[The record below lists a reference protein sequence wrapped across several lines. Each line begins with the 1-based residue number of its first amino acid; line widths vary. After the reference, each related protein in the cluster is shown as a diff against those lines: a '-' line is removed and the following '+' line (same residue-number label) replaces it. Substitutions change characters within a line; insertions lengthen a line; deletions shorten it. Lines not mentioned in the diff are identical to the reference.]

1 MIRILYDFQIYKGPT
16 LETSEPFGGP
26 VMSYH
31 EAQLLIRDDQ
41 EHSTPAAYFIHRRSE
56 NRILRTFLAP
66 GMDYL
71 DLAA

>member
-1 MIRILYDFQIYKGPT
+1 MIRILDDFQIYKGLT
-16 LETSEPFGGP
+16 LETVEPFGKP

-31 EAQLLIRDDQ
+31 EARLLIQDDQ

-56 NRILRTFLAP
+56 NRIVRTFQAP
-66 GMDYL
+66 ETDCL

>member
-1 MIRILYDFQIYKGPT
+1 MARILNDFQIYKGLT
-16 LETSEPFGGP
+16 LETVEPFGEP
-26 VMSYH
+26 VMSCH

-41 EHSTPAAYFIHRRSE
+41 KHSTPAAYFIHRRSE

-66 GMDYL
+66 EMDYL